1 MFWIVV
7 VLVFYT
13 GNEEVRVMNTDKN
26 VFMIEEHS
34 NDKELDLYQF
44 THIRAYHACRPL
56 NIQDYLIN
64 GIQTIN
70 KAQALRE
77 ALLRIKSDYVDE
89 KKIVQEFSKQ
99 WGDFAD
105 IHKRVWMAVNK
116 EVLLTSAGHYLIYGS
131 EFINELAMKL
141 GCRSSLKN
149 AGIPTI
155 FHCDIPLEDISS
167 SKVMEIETLI
177 MSGYIQDISIAVN
190 EVSSQDI
197 VDYEHPKE
205 VPDPYCYNA
214 KYRPDYKELKEMGY
228 ISGKL

>member
-1 MFWIVV
+1 
-7 VLVFYT
+7 
-13 GNEEVRVMNTDKN
+13 MNTGKN
-26 VFMIEEHS
+26 VFIIEEHS
-34 NDKELDLYQF
+34 NDKAIDLYQF

-64 GIQTIN
+64 GIQTID

-77 ALLRIKSDYVDE
+77 ALLRIKSDYVDKE
-89 KKIVQEFSKQ
+89 KIEQEFSKQ
-99 WGDFAD
+99 WRDFD
-105 IHKRVWMAVNK
+105 GMHKRVWMAVNK
-116 EVLLTSAGHYLIYGS
+116 EVLLTVAGHYLIYGS
-131 EFINELAMKL
+131 EFINALAMEL

-167 SKVMEIETLI
+167 STVAEIETLI
-177 MSGYIQDISIAVN
+177 TSGYIHDITIAVN

-228 ISGKL
+228 ISEKL

>member
-1 MFWIVV
+1 MAA
-7 VLVFYT
+7 
-13 GNEEVRVMNTDKN
+13 DKN
-26 VFMIEEHS
+26 VFIIEKHV
-34 NDKELDLYQF
+34 NDAEIDLNQY

-56 NIQDYLIN
+56 NIQDYLEN

-70 KAQALRE
+70 KEQALRE
-77 ALLRIKSDYVDE
+77 ALIRIKSDYVDE
-89 KKIVQEFSKQ
+89 EKIIEEFNEH
-99 WGDFAD
+99 WRDFDD
-105 IHKRVWMAVNK
+105 IHKRVWLAINK
-116 EVLLTSAGHYLIYGS
+116 EALLTVSGHYLIYGS
-131 EFINELAMKL
+131 EFINALAMKL

-167 SKVMEIETLI
+167 STVMEIETLI

-205 VPDPYCYNA
+205 VPDPYYYNA